1 MLPLSVRKWMAFGSG
16 VGIEVG
22 PADLTVSVVRM
33 RPSGATVLGVE
44 TIENFR
50 GRPAAE
56 WGRQYA
62 DFVKKHGA
70 GHVASVVLVPR
81 QEVIVRTV
89 PFPGVKDAE
98 LGAAVTYQSD
108 TLHPYEEDDAVMA
121 WARLDAVNVLIG
133 VVRRQV
139 FEGYM
144 ALFAEAGVKVASFT
158 FSAAAIRGAIRMV
171 NDPPAQLL
179 SGQPTA
185 DGFEVYGE
193 SEAKAVYSAVFDME
207 PARALAFAAAELRL
221 PADTEPVELG
231 MGLSQAAAMASACP
245 GLVLDANLLPEAA
258 RRTSSKLRYVP
269 TAVLAVVLAG
279 VCGAILLHKP
289 YDEKV
294 YRDALEAELK
304 ATEPL
309 SSRVVNLDKNID
321 KTKKRVAQL
330 DEFRKRTRADLDLV
344 LELTSTF
351 AAPAFLSG
359 LDLTRDNVT
368 ITGEAEQ
375 AAPLLRVL
383 DGSPRLAGSEFIT
396 PIGRLQTSEVFR
408 IRSLR
413 ETPPPAPPVAAAPG
427 AAAPTAPPQ
436 VVIPGAVKP

>member
-1 MLPLSVRKWMAFGSG
+1 MLPLSLRKWLAFGRG
-16 VGIEVG
+16 VGIEIG
-22 PADLTVSVVRM
+22 PENLTVSVVRM

-56 WGRQYA
+56 WGRQYT
-62 DFVKKHGA
+62 DFVRKFGA
-70 GHVASVVLVPR
+70 AHVAAVVLVPR

-89 PFPGVKDAE
+89 AFPGVKDAE
-98 LGAAVTYQSD
+98 LAAAVNYQLD
-108 TLHPYEEDDAVMA
+108 TLHPYDEDDAVLT
-121 WARLDAVNVLIG
+121 WARLDAVHVLAG
-133 VVRRQV
+133 VIRRQI
-139 FEGYM
+139 FEQYL
-144 ALFAEAGVKVASFT
+144 ALFAEAGIKVASFT
-158 FSAAAIRGAIRMV
+158 FSAAAIRSAIRLV
-171 NDPPAQLL
+171 NNPPVHLL

-193 SEAKAVYSAVFDME
+193 SEAKPVYSAVFDMAPE
-207 PARALAFAAAELRL
+207 RAFAFAAAELRL
-221 PADTEPVELG
+221 PADTEPRDLG
-231 MGLSQAAAMASACP
+231 IGLSQAAAMSSACP
-245 GLVLDANLLPEAA
+245 GLSLDANLLPEAQ
-258 RRTSSKLRYVP
+258 RRVSSKLRYIP

-279 VCGAILLHKP
+279 LCTALALHKP

-294 YRDALEAELK
+294 YREALEAELT

-309 SSRVVNLDKNID
+309 SSRVGNLDKNIA
-321 KTKKRVAQL
+321 KTRQRLVQL

-351 AAPAFLSG
+351 AAPSFLTG
-359 LDLTRDNVT
+359 LDVARDNVT
-368 ITGEAEQ
+368 MTGEIEQ

-396 PIGRLQTSEVFR
+396 PIGRLATSEVFR

-413 ETPPPAPPVAAAPG
+413 ETPPPAPPTAGAP
-427 AAAPTAPPQ
+427 
-436 VVIPGAVKP
+436 KP

>member
-1 MLPLSVRKWMAFGSG
+1 MLPPSIRKWLAFGTG

-22 PADLTVSVVRM
+22 PADLTVSVVRV

-56 WGRQYA
+56 WGRQYSN
-62 DFVKKHGA
+62 FVRKHGA
-70 GHVASVVLVPR
+70 AYVAAVVLVPR

-98 LGAAVTYQSD
+98 LAAAVNYQLD
-108 TLHPYEEDDAVMA
+108 NLHPYEEDDAVLT
-121 WARLDAVNVLIG
+121 WARLDAVHVLVG
-133 VVRRQV
+133 VIRRQL
-139 FEGYM
+139 FDQYLS
-144 ALFAEAGVKVASFT
+144 LFAEAGIKVASFT
-158 FSAAAIRGAIRMV
+158 FSAAAIRSAIRLV

-193 SEAKAVYSAVFDME
+193 SEAKPVYSAVFDMA
-207 PARALAFAAAELRL
+207 PDRAFAFAAAELRL
-221 PADTEPVELG
+221 PAETEPLDLG
-231 MGLSQAAAMASACP
+231 IGLSQAAAMSSACP
-245 GLVLDANLLPEAA
+245 GLALDANLLPESQ
-258 RRTSSKLRYVP
+258 RRVSSKLRYVP

-279 VCGAILLHKP
+279 LCTAIALHRP
-289 YDEKV
+289 YDERV
-294 YRDALEAELK
+294 YREALEAELK

-309 SSRVVNLDKNID
+309 SSRVGNLDKNID
-321 KTKKRVAQL
+321 KTRKRVLQL
-330 DEFRKRTRADLDLV
+330 DDFRKRTRADLDLV
-344 LELTSTF
+344 LELTGTF
-351 AAPAFLSG
+351 VPPAFLTA

-368 ITGEAEQ
+368 VTGEADQ

-396 PIGRLQTSEVFR
+396 PIGRLAASEVFR
-408 IRSLR
+408 IRSQR
-413 ETPPPAPPVAAAPG
+413 ETPPPAPPAAIAKEAP
-427 AAAPTAPPQ
+427 
-436 VVIPGAVKP
+436 KP

>member
-1 MLPLSVRKWMAFGSG
+1 MLPLSLRKWLAFGSG

-22 PADLTVSVVRM
+22 PANLTVSVVRM

-70 GHVASVVLVPR
+70 GHVAAVVLVPR

-89 PFPGVKDAE
+89 AFPGVKDAE
-98 LGAAVTYQSD
+98 LGAAVNYQLD
-108 TLHPYEEDDAVMA
+108 TLHPYEEDDAVLA
-121 WARLDAVNVLIG
+121 WARLDAVHVLVG
-133 VVRRQV
+133 VTRRQV

-144 ALFAEAGVKVASFT
+144 TLFAEAGVKVASFT
-158 FSAAAIRGAIRMV
+158 FSAAAIRSAIRLV
-171 NDPPAQLL
+171 DDPPLQLL
-179 SGQPTA
+179 SGQETA

-207 PARALAFAAAELRL
+207 PARAFAYAAAELRL
-221 PADTEPVELG
+221 PADTEPRDLG
-231 MGLSQAAAMASACP
+231 MGLSQAAAMSSACP
-245 GLVLDANLLPEAA
+245 GLALDANLLPERA
-258 RRTSSKLRYVP
+258 RKSSSKLRYVP
-269 TAVLAVVLAG
+269 TAVLGVVFAG
-279 VCGAILLHKP
+279 LCTAIALHKP

-294 YRDALEAELK
+294 YRDALKAELA

-309 SSRVVNLDKNID
+309 SSRVATLDKNTD
-321 KTKKRVAQL
+321 KTRKRVAQL

-351 AAPAFLSG
+351 APPAFLSA

-396 PIGRLQTSEVFR
+396 PIGRLATTEVFR
-408 IRSLR
+408 IRSQR
-413 ETPPPAPPVAAAPG
+413 ETPPPAAPVAV
-427 AAAPTAPPQ
+427 AAAPTAPPP
-436 VVIPGAVKP
+436 VAVKP